1 MNFWRNQSAGENTVE
16 IDLSRRGGELS
27 SGGSRYLGTRSPAD
41 GSRET
46 PFHYARVGLYILES
60 DCTV

>member
-1 MNFWRNQSAGENTVE
+1 ME
-16 IDLSRRGGELS
+16 IDLSRRDGELL

-41 GSRET
+41 GSREM
-46 PFHYARVGLYILES
+46 PFHHALIGLYILES